1 MATEKERETHVY
13 LAKLAEQAERYDGMI
28 PILISVL
35 VSATSFAR
43 LKTLRYFFSN
53 FDSLGFRML
62 LICYFLIRCFDLG
75 HATLCSLRSF
85 FFFNGSD
92 MLLLEFFYVI
102 FMLLP
107 LFWSFLN

>member
-75 HATLCSLRSF
+75 HATLL
-85 FFFNGSD
+85 
-92 MLLLEFFYVI
+92 
-102 FMLLP
+102 
-107 LFWSFLN
+107 